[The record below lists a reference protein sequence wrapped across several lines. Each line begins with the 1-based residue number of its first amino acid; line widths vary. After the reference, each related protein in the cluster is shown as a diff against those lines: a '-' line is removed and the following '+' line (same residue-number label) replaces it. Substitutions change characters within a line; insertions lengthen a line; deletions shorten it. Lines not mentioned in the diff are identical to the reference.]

1 MGKVVFEDPV
11 HHISG
16 KISKKFRTIYNLRKA
31 SQNKFT
37 SVHGDRTA
45 PASAAELEI
54 RNKFKA
60 VRQAVEARASDLSH
74 LSQDQAAYKAARAAG
89 DKHSTFRGWLF
100 AQEWQKLA

>member
-37 SVHGDRTA
+37 SVHGERLTQ
-45 PASAAELEI
+45 PSAAELEQ

-60 VRQAVEARASDLSH
+60 ARQAAESRAGNLSTIA
-74 LSQDQAAYKAARAAG
+74 QDQAAYKAARQAG

-100 AQEWQKLA
+100 AQEYAKL

>member
-37 SVHGDRTA
+37 SVRGDRVA
-45 PASAAELEI
+45 PASAAEIEI

-60 VRQAVEARASDLSH
+60 VRQAVENRAGNLST
-74 LSQDQAAYKAARAAG
+74 LAQDQAAYKAARQAG
-89 DKHSTFRGWLF
+89 DKHTTFRGWLF
-100 AQEWQKLA
+100 AQEWSKI

>member
-37 SVHGDRTA
+37 SVHGDRVA
-45 PASAAELEI
+45 PATAEELAQRE
-54 RNKFKA
+54 KFKT
-60 VRQAVEARASDLSH
+60 VRQAALARSQDLSRV
-74 LSQDQAAYKAARAAG
+74 AADTAAFKAARAAG
-89 DKHSTFRGWLF
+89 DKHTTLMGWIF
-100 AQEWQKLA
+100 AEEWKRLN

>member
-1 MGKVVFEDPV
+1 MGKVFFEDPI

-37 SVHGDRTA
+37 SVHGDRVA
-45 PASAAELEI
+45 PVSAAELEQ
-54 RNKFKA
+54 RNKFKTA
-60 VRQAVEARASDLSH
+60 RQAAENRANNLSTIA
-74 LSQDQAAYKAARAAG
+74 QDQAAYKAARQAG

-100 AQEWQKLA
+100 AEEWKKL

>member
-60 VRQAVEARASDLSH
+60 VRQAVENRAGNLST
-74 LSQDQAAYKAARAAG
+74 LAQDQAAYKAARAAG

-100 AQEWQKLA
+100 AQEWKKI

>member
-1 MGKVVFEDPV
+1 MGKVFFEDPV

-60 VRQAVEARASDLSH
+60 VRQAALARSQDLSR
-74 LSQDQAAYKAARAAG
+74 LAADTAAFKAARAAG
-89 DKHSTFRGWLF
+89 DKHTTLMGWLF
-100 AQEWQKLA
+100 AQEWKKL

>member
-37 SVHGDRTA
+37 SVRGERLSQ
-45 PASAAELEI
+45 PSAAELEQ
-54 RNKFKA
+54 RNKFKRA
-60 VRQAVEARASDLSH
+60 RQAAEARAMDLTQVT
-74 LSQDQAAYKAARAAG
+74 QDQAAYKAARQAG
-89 DKHSTFRGWLF
+89 DKHTTFRGWLF
-100 AQEWQKLA
+100 AQEYAKL

>member
-60 VRQAVEARASDLSH
+60 VRQAVENRAGNLST
-74 LSQDQAAYKAARAAG
+74 LAQDQAAYKAARAAG

-100 AQEWQKLA
+100 AQEWSKI

>member
-60 VRQAVEARASDLSH
+60 VRQAALARSQDLSR
-74 LSQDQAAYKAARAAG
+74 LAADTAAFKAARAAG
-89 DKHSTFRGWLF
+89 DKHTTLMGWIF
-100 AQEWQKLA
+100 AQEWKKL